1 MPGAVS
7 PYLFQMNNL
16 KYSKQTRIYELQ
28 KENEWQG
35 EGGIANLLAYQQ
47 VAILIEFFIPR
58 RWSIDC
64 LESIKWVTRVSS
76 PHESWSIIH
85 FSHFLTTIE

>member
-1 MPGAVS
+1 MAGGVCIQTRLINYPQNTKLRTILPGAVS

-16 KYSKQTRIYELQ
+16 KYSKQTRFYELQ

-47 VAILIEFFIPR
+47 VAILIEFLIPR
-58 RWSIDC
+58 R
-64 LESIKWVTRVSS
+64 
-76 PHESWSIIH
+76 
-85 FSHFLTTIE
+85 